1 MEIMHI
7 DVSCP
12 KGTKNSAV
20 QLIPPEANVIFH
32 VKTSV
37 GREMLVWFIVSDMRQ
52 EQAPA
57 LRNVDKC
64 VFRIISVSV

>member
-7 DVSCP
+7 AVSCP

-32 VKTSV
+32 VKNSV
-37 GREMLVWFIVSDMRQ
+37 GWGILFWFIVADMRQ

-57 LRNVDKC
+57 LRDVDKWA
-64 VFRIISVSV
+64 FRIISVSV

>member
-7 DVSCP
+7 AVSCP

-37 GREMLVWFIVSDMRQ
+37 GWGILFLPVVVGQRADHIRPYGCWGI
-52 EQAPA
+52 A
-57 LRNVDKC
+57 L
-64 VFRIISVSV
+64 